1 MNWREFVTWEGLLGW
16 GYSDD
21 ACMKEFTPIQIQRIK
36 DWSAITATSAAAGD
50 ALTAACAASQR
61 VGVSLRCA

>member
-1 MNWREFVTWEGLLGW
+1 MNRREFVTWEGLLGW

-36 DWSAITATSAAAGD
+36 DMG
-50 ALTAACAASQR
+50 CARS
-61 VGVSLRCA
+61 GLRSFAPISCG